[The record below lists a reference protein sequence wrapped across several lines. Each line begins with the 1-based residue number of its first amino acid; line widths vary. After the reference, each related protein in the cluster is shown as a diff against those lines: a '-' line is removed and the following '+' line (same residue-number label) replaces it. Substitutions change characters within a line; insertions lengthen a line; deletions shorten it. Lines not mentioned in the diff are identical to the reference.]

1 MLKARLGI
9 STAAWTGS
17 LLALLLAA
25 GHAHADT
32 RVGPGI
38 DDALGA
44 AGSVRVLVMFAE
56 PASETPLLT
65 LSESRRERIAKV
77 RSDLLRGVPPG
88 SVKQRRQFEFV
99 PGFAADIDAQG
110 LRALLQNSS
119 VLRIDLDEGGRGDMA
134 EAAPLARI
142 TDLFNAGHIGTG
154 AKIAVIDSGI
164 DLDHADF
171 TGRIVGQQCF
181 CAGPGGAVGC
191 CPNGADTQSGAGA
204 AEDDHGHGT
213 NVTGIAAGGGAVAAR
228 GAAPGADIVSVK
240 VLDSSNSFCC
250 SSDVVAAL
258 DWVLVNHPDTE
269 VVNASLGTGALFT
282 GHCDAAASFTQA
294 MAAAVNNL
302 SANGTMV
309 FASAGNQRSA
319 SQMSAPACVEKTI
332 GVGAV
337 YDSNLGDTNF
347 GFFGCGDLGAVADL
361 PTCFS
366 NSSTTT
372 DLYAPGAYSTSS
384 GVGGGTTTF
393 AGTSQASP
401 LSAGCAAVLRMKVPS
416 ASADEV
422 EAAIKASPIR
432 VIDPKN
438 GFEFPRLDCLDAL
451 SRLDAEMFSNGFEA
465 LPNRPA
471 AVAR

>member
-1 MLKARLGI
+1 MATTVSFCGK
-9 STAAWTGS
+9 TGWIGFA
-17 LLALLLAA
+17 LILLLAA
-25 GHAHADT
+25 AQARADA
-32 RVGPGI
+32 RLGPGVEA
-38 DDALGA
+38 ALA
-44 AGSVRVLVMFAE
+44 TKQEVRVLVMFAE
-56 PASETPLLT
+56 PAAEEASPRLGQ
-65 LSESRRERIAKV
+65 SRRQQIAKL
-77 RSDLLRGVPPG
+77 RTDLLRAMPPG

-99 PGFAADIDAQG
+99 PGFAAEVDAQG
-110 LRALLQNSS
+110 LRALLQNPK

-134 EAAPLARI
+134 QAAPLARV

-154 AKIAVIDSGI
+154 AKIAVIDTGI

-181 CAGPGGAVGC
+181 CAGPTGAVGC

-204 AEDDHGHGT
+204 AEDDNGHGT
-213 NVTGIAAGGGAVAAR
+213 NVTGIAAGSGAIAAR

-240 VLDSSNSFCC
+240 VLDANNSFCC

-269 VVNASLGTGALFT
+269 VVNASLGTGMLFT

-294 MAAAVNNL
+294 MAVAVNNL

-309 FASAGNQRSA
+309 FASAGNQQSA

-337 YDSNLGDTNF
+337 YDSNLGATNF
-347 GFFGCGDLGAVADL
+347 SFFGCGDSNALTDL

-384 GVGGGTTTF
+384 GIGGGTTTY

-401 LSAGCAAVLRMKVPS
+401 LSAGCAAVLRMRVPG
-416 ASADEV
+416 ASADAV
-422 EAAIKASPIR
+422 EAAIKASPVR

-438 GFEFPRLDCLDAL
+438 GLEFPRLDCLDAL
-451 SRLDAEMFSNGFEA
+451 QRLDTGLFSNGFEA
-465 LPNRPA
+465 LPGN
-471 AVAR
+471 